1 MFSLV
6 MRTGNNQG
14 SDPSDQ
20 TGSGESTSVADG
32 EGARFGRRD
41 FLRVTSAGAIA
52 TSVAGCLGGDGGG
65 GGASIPLSDR
75 DEVRV
80 GVLAPVPS
88 ENPIGA
94 SIANG
99 VRLAAQEI
107 NDGGGI
113 GGDGP
118 SVSVTVKD
126 TQEQPQ
132 TGATRYG
139 ELIRDEEVDLTTG
152 IFTSEVL
159 LAIMDD
165 IAEAQTPHMT
175 TGAASP
181 EASARVND
189 NYEENKY
196 HFRPG
201 PINAHHLGEHL
212 VEFVDSSSED
222 LGWESVAVLVEDY
235 TWTEPVSTVLNDQL
249 GDTGVDVAMN
259 NRYAAGTEDFNPIYN
274 DVESS
279 GADAAFISMAHTGT
293 AAVLQWAQQRRPF
306 DFGGIHVPM
315 QLPSYYG
322 AVQGACS
329 YGVTQNSA
337 TPQSEVT
344 DQTVPFANAFQDEFG
359 SSPVYTGY
367 ISYDAMNQYAEVV
380 AESGDLGADAVVS
393 GLEESSYTG
402 TAGTIE
408 YYGPDH
414 EFAHDVVYGQD
425 TVWPIYQQW
434 QPEDPSNPGAGGTQE
449 VIFPENLQTAE
460 YQSPPWV

>member
-1 MFSLV
+1 MSPYIMKDRHGV
-6 MRTGNNQG
+6 
-14 SDPSDQ
+14 D
-20 TGSGESTSVADG
+20 GESTGDG
-32 EGARFGRRD
+32 SAGTNGAGGPIGRRN
-41 FLRVTSAGAIA
+41 FLRATGTGAVLA
-52 TSVAGCLGGDGGG
+52 SVAGCLGGGGG
-65 GGASIPLSDR
+65 DGASVPLSDR

-88 ENPIGA
+88 QNPIGA

-118 SVSVTVKD
+118 TVSVTVKD
-126 TQEQPQ
+126 TKEQPQ

-139 ELIRDEEVDLTTG
+139 ELVRDENVDLTTG

-181 EASARVND
+181 EASAQVNED
-189 NYEENKY
+189 YDQYKY
-196 HFRPG
+196 HFRTG
-201 PINAHHLGEHL
+201 PINAHHLGQNL
-212 VEFVDSSSED
+212 VEFVDGKSSE

-235 TWTEPVSTVLNDQL
+235 TWTEPVSAVLDEELSNA
-249 GDTGVDVAMN
+249 GVDIAMN
-259 NRYAAGTEDFNPIYN
+259 NRYASGTEDFNPIYN
-274 DVESS
+274 DVEDS
-279 GADAAFISMAHTGT
+279 GADAAFIAMAHTGT

-315 QLPSYYG
+315 QLPSFYQSVE
-322 AVQGACS
+322 AACA

-337 TPQSEVT
+337 TPQAEVT
-344 DQTVPFANAFQDEFG
+344 DQTVPFANSYQENYG
-359 SSPVYTGY
+359 SYPVYTGY
-367 ISYDAMNQYAEVV
+367 ISYDAMHQYAEVV
-380 AESGDLGADAVVS
+380 ADEGDLGADAVVS
-393 GLEESSYTG
+393 GLEDSSYTG
-402 TAGTIE
+402 TVGTIE
-408 YYGPDH
+408 YYDSDH
-414 EFAHDVVYGQD
+414 EFAHDVVYGED
-425 TVWPIYQQW
+425 TVWPLYQQW
-434 QPEDPSNPGAGGTQE
+434 QPDDPQNPQAGGSQE
-449 VIFPENLQTAE
+449 VIFPEDLQTAE